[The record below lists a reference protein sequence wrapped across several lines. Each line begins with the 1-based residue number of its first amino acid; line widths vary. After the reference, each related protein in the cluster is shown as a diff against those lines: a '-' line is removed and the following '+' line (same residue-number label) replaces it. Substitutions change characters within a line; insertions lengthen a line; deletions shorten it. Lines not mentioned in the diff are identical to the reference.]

1 MTIEIRKER
10 NIKYFNL
17 LLLGVVLYANVDVLQ
32 DYVIGKSLFLRSF
45 SLIGLMLFWYSFFK
59 LPKWNIASQK
69 YASVLYFFAFIG
81 IVTVLRQNPNS
92 EFTLYRKMMI
102 GSYLW
107 TYLMPLLLFVK
118 IEKYYIKYCL
128 YWTLFQIFLDAIFLF
143 FNFPAII
150 QTSGAI
156 MGMSGFDS
164 LIIGRF
170 SLSSRLVSPIIAFCF
185 VMNKFKIKWQFII
198 IIAIILSFVSS
209 MMGGRR
215 SSSVLIIIGLLL
227 SIGSYIKKPRNF
239 LIFILIMLSLSFYSM
254 NISNSFFDIFSTMSE
269 RITADTRS
277 GTEKDFYNDMEL
289 SDWILGRGVDG
300 TYKSL
305 SVSLV
310 DQLHRFL
317 IETGYLNLVLHGGL
331 LFLLPYVYFLV
342 KSSYLGFFKSRN
354 TYIKGFAMY
363 IFVHLIFLYPGGTP
377 SLDLRYTILF
387 VLIGFCIN
395 SYNIEKDYDFE
406 ISHKI
411 LKT

>member
-1 MTIEIRKER
+1 MYCRIMSLE
-10 NIKYFNL
+10 NL
-17 LLLGVVLYANVDVLQ
+17 F
-32 DYVIGKSLFLRSF
+32 FLRSF

-342 KSSYLGFFKSRN
+342 ESSYLGFFKSRN